1 MLHSLVGELVD
12 WVYETMDDYTM
23 VTSMSKYVMS
33 QGDLTFEGAGYEPS
47 SVPEDSG
54 DQTQLAKETY
64 DLAGTAC

>member
-54 DQTQLAKETY
+54 D
-64 DLAGTAC
+64 